1 MRLWKRR
8 SQESKE
14 EAPDAKER
22 FARIIRTVELLCLED
37 LTVMQREMVYDFALW
52 TLGQQIAADGYASFI
67 SGTTVC
73 ENRDYDFLN
82 LVPGLPEGKAEKAA
96 IDLSKIPTYTAPWE
110 YSRFPSGISS
120 LMAHGFRQDLARN
133 EGIYYPEL
141 RFAVMLSG
149 RHHTAWGVFLG
160 SCIQDVSIR
169 SLTAFFPCVTTDGEC
184 FEYRDP
190 SGACRTGKV
199 PDYRFAAMY
208 RIAQIKWEKG
218 IRTEPPYAS
227 FGQTLDELQKKEE
240 KDTEELSIEQLSQF
254 YVDRCRDLRT
264 RNYELTQEVQ
274 YLRQKQMPSQTS
286 FSST

>member
-67 SGTTVC
+67 SGTTVR
-73 ENRDYDFLN
+73 E
-82 LVPGLPEGKAEKAA
+82 
-96 IDLSKIPTYTAPWE
+96 
-110 YSRFPSGISS
+110 
-120 LMAHGFRQDLARN
+120 
-133 EGIYYPEL
+133 
-141 RFAVMLSG
+141 
-149 RHHTAWGVFLG
+149 
-160 SCIQDVSIR
+160 IR
-169 SLTAFFPCVTTDGEC
+169 SLTAFLPSVKTDGEC

-190 SGACRTGKV
+190 SGDCRTGKV

-227 FGQTLDELQKKEE
+227 FGQTLDEIQKKEE
-240 KDTEELSIEQLSQF
+240 KDTEELSIEQISQF

-286 FSST
+286 SSSK